1 MAIDNTN
8 SQRISTIMYELS
20 DRAKDY
26 IQRTEQFIKDEIEPV
41 EADFW
46 HEVHRLNVDGDWTKW
61 QWPAMLETLKAKA
74 KAAGLWNMFLPDAT
88 LGAGLSVQEYAHI
101 AERTGRSLIAPTV
114 FNCNAPDTG
123 NMEVLWRY
131 GSEAQQEQWFKPL
144 LAGEIRSVFCMTEP
158 DVASSDA
165 TNMQATAV
173 IEGDEIVLNG
183 RKWWSSGLGDPN
195 AKVIIFMAHTPDES
209 KDRHHQHSMVLVPV
223 NTQGV
228 TIERML
234 PVFGDYDA
242 PHGHGEVSFDNVRVP
257 VANFIGGAG
266 QGFEIAQGR
275 LGPGRIHHCMRCI
288 GAAEKSLELM
298 IERGMSR
305 KAFGKELLK
314 LGGNL
319 ERVAEA
325 RVAIDQARLL
335 TLYAAYKMDKM
346 GNMAA
351 LTEISAIKVVA
362 PTVLQ
367 NVVDMAIQIHG
378 GAGVSKDTP
387 LTAFYAQARALRLA
401 DGPDEVHKGMIAK
414 LELMKRGYASR
425 R

>member
-1 MAIDNTN
+1 
-8 SQRISTIMYELS
+8 MYELS

-88 LGAGLSVQEYAHI
+88 LGVGLSVQEYAHI

-131 GSEAQQEQWFKPL
+131 GSEAQQEQWLKPL

-298 IERGMSR
+298 IDRGMSR

-378 GAGVSKDTP
+378 GAGVSRDTP

>member
-1 MAIDNTN
+1 MF
-8 SQRISTIMYELS
+8 ELS
-20 DRAKDY
+20 ARAKDY
-26 IQRTEQFIKDEIEPV
+26 IERTKIFIAQEIEPI
-41 EADFW
+41 EAEFW
-46 HEVHRLNVDGDWTKW
+46 AEVHESNQSGDWIKW
-61 QWPAMLETLKAKA
+61 QWPAQLEQLKAKA
-74 KAAGLWNMFLPDAT
+74 KALGLWNMFLPCPE
-88 LGAGLSVQEYAHI
+88 LGQGLSVQEYAHI
-101 AERTGRSLIAPTV
+101 AELSGRSLIAPTV
-114 FNCNAPDTG
+114 FNCNAPDSG

-131 GSEAQQEQWFKPL
+131 GSEAQKAEWLTPL
-144 LAGEIRSVFCMTEP
+144 LEGKIRSVFCMTEP
-158 DVASSDA
+158 AVASSDA

-173 IEGDEIVLNG
+173 VDGDEIVLNG

-195 AKVIIFMAHTPDES
+195 AKIIIFMAHTPDET

-223 NTQGV
+223 DTPGV
-228 TIERML
+228 KIERML

-242 PHGHGEVSFDNVRVP
+242 PHGHGEVSFNNVRVP
-257 VANFIGGAG
+257 LANFIGGAG

-298 IERGMSR
+298 IDRGMSR
-305 KAFGKELLK
+305 TAFGKEILK

-335 TLYAAYKMDKM
+335 TLYAAYKMDTL

-362 PTVLQ
+362 PSVLEK
-367 NVVDMAIQIHG
+367 VVDMAMQIHG
-378 GAGVSKDTP
+378 GAGMSRDTP
-387 LTAFYAQARALRLA
+387 LTAFFAQARSLRLA

-414 LELMKRGYASR
+414 LELAKRGYRSSR
-425 R
+425 KN

>member
-1 MAIDNTN
+1 MF
-8 SQRISTIMYELS
+8 ELS
-20 DRAKDY
+20 SRAQDFV
-26 IQRTEQFIKDEIEPV
+26 QRTRKFIETEIEPV
-41 EADFW
+41 EKVFW
-46 HEVHRLNVDGDWTKW
+46 EEVHQLNPDGNWKSW
-61 QWPAMLETLKAKA
+61 QWPEQLTVLKEKA
-74 KAAGLWNMFLPDAT
+74 KAAGLWNMFLPDAE

-101 AERTGRSLIAPTV
+101 AELTGRSLLAPTV
-114 FNCNAPDTG
+114 FNCNAPDSG
-123 NMEVLWRY
+123 NMELLWRY
-131 GSEAQQEQWFKPL
+131 GSEEQKQQWLSPL

-158 DVASSDA
+158 AVASSDA

-183 RKWWSSGLGDPN
+183 CKWWSSGLGDPN

-209 KDRHHQHSMVLVPV
+209 KDRHHQHSMVLVPID
-223 NTQGV
+223 TAGV

-242 PHGHGEVSFDNVRVP
+242 PHGHGEISFNNVRVP
-257 VANFIGGAG
+257 LSHFIGGAG

-288 GAAEKSLELM
+288 GAAEKSLDLM

-305 KAFGKELLK
+305 TAFGKEILK

-335 TLYAAYKMDKM
+335 TLYAAYKMDTL

-362 PTVLQ
+362 PSVLEK
-367 NVVDMAIQIHG
+367 VVDMAIQIHG
-378 GAGVSKDTP
+378 GAGMSRDTV
-387 LTAFYAQARALRLA
+387 LTGFFAQARSLRLA

-414 LELMKRGYASR
+414 LELAKRGYSTR
-425 R
+425 RKA

>member
-1 MAIDNTN
+1 MF
-8 SQRISTIMYELS
+8 ELS
-20 DRAKDY
+20 TRAKDY
-26 IQRTEQFIKDEIEPV
+26 LERTKKFIKDEIEPI
-41 EADFW
+41 ETEFW
-46 HEVHRLNVDGDWTKW
+46 REVHSQNLGGDWKKW
-61 QWPAMLETLKAKA
+61 QWPAQLETLKNKA
-74 KAAGLWNMFLPDAT
+74 KQQNLWNMFLPCT
-88 LGAGLSVQEYAHI
+88 ELGQGLSVQEYAHI
-101 AERTGRSLIAPTV
+101 AEISGRSLLAPIV
-114 FNCNAPDTG
+114 FNCNAPDSG

-131 GSEAQQEQWFKPL
+131 GSETQKEQWLKPL

-158 DVASSDA
+158 AVASSDA

-173 IEGDEIVLNG
+173 IEGNEIVLNG

-195 AKVIIFMAHTPDES
+195 AKVIIFMAHTPDAS
-209 KDRHHQHSMVLVPV
+209 KDRHHQHSMVLVPI
-223 NTQGV
+223 NTKGV

-242 PHGHGEVSFDNVRVP
+242 PHGHGEVSFDHVRVP
-257 VANFIGGAG
+257 IENFIGGAG

-298 IERGMSR
+298 IDRGMNR
-305 KAFGKELLK
+305 TAFGKEILK

-335 TLYAAYKMDKM
+335 TLYAAYKMDTL

-362 PTVLQ
+362 PSVLEK
-367 NVVDMAIQIHG
+367 VVDMAMQIHG
-378 GAGVSKDTP
+378 GMGVSQDTP
-387 LTAFYAQARALRLA
+387 LTGFFAQARSLRLA

-414 LELMKRGYASR
+414 LELAKQGYSTR
-425 R
+425 SKK

>member
-1 MAIDNTN
+1 MF
-8 SQRISTIMYELS
+8 ELS
-20 DRAKDY
+20 TRAQEYVEK
-26 IQRTEQFIKDEIEPV
+26 TKKFIKDEIEPI
-41 EADFW
+41 ETEFW
-46 HEVHRLNVDGDWTKW
+46 NEVHTLNQGSDWTKW
-61 QWPAMLETLKAKA
+61 QWPDQLESLKNKAKA
-74 KAAGLWNMFLPDAT
+74 HGLWNMFLPCAE
-88 LGAGLSVQEYAHI
+88 LGQGLSVQEYAHI
-101 AERTGRSLIAPTV
+101 AELSGRSLLAPTV
-114 FNCNAPDTG
+114 FNCNAPDSG

-131 GSEAQQEQWFKPL
+131 GSDAQKAQWLTPL

-158 DVASSDA
+158 AVASSDA
-165 TNMQATAV
+165 TNMEATAV
-173 IEGDEIVLNG
+173 VDGNEIVLNG

-223 NTQGV
+223 DAEGV

-242 PHGHGEVSFDNVRVP
+242 PHGHGEVSFNNVRVP
-257 VANFIGGAG
+257 IENFIGGAG

-298 IERGMSR
+298 IDRGMSR
-305 KAFGKELLK
+305 TAFGKEILK

-335 TLYAAYKMDKM
+335 TLYAAYKMDKL

-362 PTVLQ
+362 PSVLEK
-367 NVVDMAIQIHG
+367 VVDMAMQIHG
-378 GAGVSKDTP
+378 GAGVSRDTP
-387 LTAFYAQARALRLA
+387 LTGFFAQARALRLA

-414 LELMKRGYASR
+414 LELAKRGYRSKR
-425 R
+425 NK